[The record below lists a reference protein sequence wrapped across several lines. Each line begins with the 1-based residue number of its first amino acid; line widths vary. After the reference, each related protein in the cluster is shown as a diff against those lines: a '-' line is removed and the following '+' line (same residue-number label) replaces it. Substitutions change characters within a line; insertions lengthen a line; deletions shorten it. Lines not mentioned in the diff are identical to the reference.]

1 MMTWLAII
9 TFILIVCIM
18 AYTGHKGML
27 DWVGTG
33 IIVGLLIL
41 LLSIALAHAC
51 FPERM
56 TPMAIDVYRGHT
68 TLQIIYKDSV
78 AVDTIVVFKD
88 EYIKSIKP

>member
-1 MMTWLAII
+1 MIWLAII

-18 AYTGHKGML
+18 VYAECKRML
-27 DWVGTG
+27 VWVGIG
-33 IIVGLLIL
+33 IIAGFLIMV
-41 LLSIALAHAC
+41 LSIALTHAC

-56 TPMAIDVYRGHT
+56 TPTSIDVYRGHT

-78 AVDTIVVFKD
+78 AVDSIVVFKD

>member
-1 MMTWLAII
+1 MTWIAII

-27 DWVGTG
+27 DWVGMG
-33 IIVGLLIL
+33 IVVGFLIL
-41 LLSIALAHAC
+41 FFCITLVFAC
-51 FPERM
+51 FPDRT

-68 TLQIIYKDSV
+68 TLQITYKDSV
-78 AVDTIVVFKD
+78 AVDSTVVFKD

>member
-1 MMTWLAII
+1 MIWFAII
-9 TFILIVCIM
+9 TFILIVCLM
-18 AYTGHKGML
+18 VYSAHKEML
-27 DWVGTG
+27 EWVGIG

-41 LLSIALAHAC
+41 LFSIALAYAC

-68 TLQIIYKDSV
+68 TLQITYKDSV
-78 AVDTIVVFKD
+78 AVDTIVVFRD